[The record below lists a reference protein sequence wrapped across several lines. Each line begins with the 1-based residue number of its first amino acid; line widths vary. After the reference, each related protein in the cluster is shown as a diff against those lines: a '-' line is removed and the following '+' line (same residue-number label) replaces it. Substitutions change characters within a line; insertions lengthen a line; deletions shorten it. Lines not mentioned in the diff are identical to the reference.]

1 MTQRFEIATPVQA
14 SSTQS
19 PATAPSA
26 TAESCCAADSSAPAP
41 GGGLQ
46 SWIGNRRVLMVSGL
60 ALGGAGLALGWD
72 WLAAVGAAP
81 LILAVAP
88 CLAMCALGLCVMGKG
103 NKASSEQPAARAGVS
118 PVWPR
123 ATDSNG

>member
-1 MTQRFEIATPVQA
+1 MTQSLEIARPVPA
-14 SSTQS
+14 SSIE
-19 PATAPSA
+19 APE
-26 TAESCCAADSSAPAP
+26 TVPNPMAESCCAADASAPAP
-41 GGGLQ
+41 GGVLQ